1 MSAALMKNKL
11 FRRAK
16 LFLSCQIVSVAP
28 NCFGPAK
35 LLMSRQIAYVPSN
48 CFYTT
53 NCFGPAKLLLHPKLL
68 SG

>member
-11 FRRAK
+11 F
-16 LFLSCQIVSVAP
+16 LSRQIVSVAP
-28 NCFGPAK
+28 NCFGPVK

-48 CFYTT
+48 CFYTP